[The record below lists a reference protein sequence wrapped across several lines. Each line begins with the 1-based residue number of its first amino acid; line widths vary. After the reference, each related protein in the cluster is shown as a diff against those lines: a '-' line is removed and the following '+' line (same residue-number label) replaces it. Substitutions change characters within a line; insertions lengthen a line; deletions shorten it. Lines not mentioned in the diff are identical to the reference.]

1 MKKRREQSVD
11 GRLDYA
17 ASQIAVALRNTLRKY
32 GSFVD
37 ELIKI
42 QRVVEDARSI
52 HQSLYHAIDGK
63 VCDMLTYYNARVTP
77 PNSFVGQLYS
87 AITNTSVRKWTRQH
101 VELVMK
107 SVSEKESVE
116 RKIGK
121 LRERAALEKPG
132 TPEATATATML
143 ARQCEARAVLARRID
158 FTVRKFLEL
167 RQCALQSLIGA
178 TNTLYVVVGNDV
190 QQDVLRDYSTRRFMD
205 ELSDADDRAIR
216 HSTRKKGS

>member
-87 AITNTSVRKWTRQH
+87 AITGGEGRYQQRSAMYGGNPSMQMPNYCAKT
-101 VELVMK
+101 
-107 SVSEKESVE
+107 
-116 RKIGK
+116 
-121 LRERAALEKPG
+121 AA
-132 TPEATATATML
+132 MM
-143 ARQCEARAVLARRID
+143 
-158 FTVRKFLEL
+158 FLMSMCCGGGYGL
-167 RQCALQSLIGA
+167 PLICC
-178 TNTLYVVVGNDV
+178 
-190 QQDVLRDYSTRRFMD
+190 
-205 ELSDADDRAIR
+205 I
-216 HSTRKKGS
+216 